1 MEGAGLMARLAG
13 ILLMGGLVAALGACG
28 SSAANNGGSGGESV
42 SLEARNFQFSQ
53 TTLTLPANATIHLT
67 VKNAGTVHH
76 NFSIKELGVNQ
87 DIETPGSSE
96 TITFTTKAD
105 ASYEFFCEYH
115 RVTNGMKG
123 TLTVGTGGSAPAAA
137 AQSGAPRPSAKPT
150 YTRD

>member
-1 MEGAGLMARLAG
+1 MEGSGLMARLAG

-28 SSAANNGGSGGESV
+28 SSAATNGGSGGESV

-96 TITFTTKAD
+96 TVTFTTKSD
-105 ASYEFFCEYH
+105 ATYVFFCEYH
-115 RVTNGMKG
+115 HVSYGMKG
-123 TLTVGTGGSAPAAA
+123 TLTVGTGS
-137 AQSGAPRPSAKPT
+137 SGAAVATPSPSSSVSAVP
-150 YTRD
+150 YGSGY

>member
-1 MEGAGLMARLAG
+1 MEGSGWMARLAG
-13 ILLMGGLVAALGACG
+13 VWLRGGLVAALGGCG
-28 SSAANNGGSGGESV
+28 SAAATKGGSGGESV

-53 TTLTLPANATIHLT
+53 TTLTLPANSTIHLT

-87 DIETPGSSE
+87 DIETPGSSQ
-96 TITFTTKAD
+96 TITFTTKSD

-123 TLTVGTGGSAPAAA
+123 TLTVGSGGSAPPAA
-137 AQSGAPRPSAKPT
+137 PPSPPPDPT
-150 YTRD
+150 PT